1 MGSCNTWAP
10 DDWTVDIEER
20 VYTMM
25 YLISCT
31 MLVLPGDWFQK
42 PTSSSS
48 FLYQRTERLRSCF
61 GSTRHSNIAGSPSAT
76 NTWGLFI
83 FIVCSSFSIFF
94 NISLHVFLLHSFFRP
109 LSVCYRLHMWFNSKL
124 WAFYLSFSFFE
135 AFRPPH
141 LSVPD
146 VCHEPGRHRF
156 LLLCHS
162 CSELTLGKFFII
174 KIHEFCGIRGM
185 D

>member
-76 NTWGLFI
+76 NTWGFFI

-94 NISLHVFLLHSFFRP
+94 NISLHVFLLHSFFPPSFRVLP
-109 LSVCYRLHMWFNSKL
+109 LTSYTCDLIANCGL

-135 AFRPPH
+135 AFRCTGLLTSASLMFVMNRGGIASSSSVTVAVNWPWASF
-141 LSVPD
+141 LS
-146 VCHEPGRHRF
+146 
-156 LLLCHS
+156 
-162 CSELTLGKFFII
+162 
-174 KIHEFCGIRGM
+174 
-185 D
+185 